1 MDTLGHWHMDVLAP
15 RGISGSHGSGPR
27 AVPRA
32 RDQLQQGDD
41 TTGIWAQGTE
51 PNVVLGIP
59 HSSLVLS
66 LSAPHSHHPA
76 PPTPHGCHPGHTPAY
91 TAQPGAPMASP
102 EHGDPCPDSSLDRTA
117 RSRPLAC
124 AELGF
129 RVTSKLS
136 SGPCLGQRCH
146 RGDSSQE
153 MDRVTRHLVFQLP
166 QASHRHDSLADLR
179 ANSDND
185 VFSSAQHSTQ
195 RVENGYSW
203 KRRSQSPSYFLEGG
217 RDVWTPSPDRESK
230 LEVVRSGSLYDLRA
244 YKGERKPSKL
254 YDDDEQDL
262 YRVPPPNISPEK
274 ARELEDERKEVI
286 RSQVMR
292 KSSTIAERWS
302 SVDELSSISPG
313 VGSQGEGRHTGSV
326 PTSFAIC
333 FDKPGRSATP
343 VDPENIDTEQ
353 INFSAAR
360 QQFLMLEK
368 TSPGSFFSPGQQTMS
383 PRPES
388 VTKVSR
394 EEWYSPEMATKAMR
408 GYGSARA
415 SSQSSTDQVY
425 GVSLYKTPE
434 KEEVYAPRKAHMERY
449 PIGKTSILTKAWS
462 REDLDSGLGE
472 MYNEATAGYAS
483 DGSTSNETFHADLR
497 ASSNGLGKET
507 RASSETPIEREIRMA
522 MEREENLWKE
532 RGMQRLTSSSELV
545 EIQAKPVLNIHTSPG
560 PGRKGKDRGR
570 ASLYVQR
577 EIEQETKR
585 EEDLKRQGRLLGAY
599 DRGTQQELE
608 ERRRVFEQEEAPPQK
623 PTPLKRA
630 EERRSWVK
638 EFVVEQPSSP
648 SPAEDTRATRS
659 IPSYTASIAHFQLSQ
674 PRFTA
679 SERSR
684 EQPSVSQ
691 HASASASKW
700 GSEDAWG
707 GKLPGSTPSPAST
720 AVLPREYLSLS
731 FWKPKVS
738 FAEDMGTQS
747 PLRRDDGREEQYRL
761 RTWKPQTSALIEEEI
776 RSDLQREEELQA
788 QRRRLMGASGEDVL
802 QEGSRSRHSSAASGA
817 SGNYSVS
824 SSPASSPASHQTGI
838 LGLIS
843 SFTPLRVTSSS
854 QGSAETLTP
863 DSSHSSPFE
872 ERRRRVK
879 EDGKYAGIEPVDKVN
894 TEVVESTRV
903 FRHKSLMA
911 QRWEA
916 GQYVRDED

>member
-1 MDTLGHWHMDVLAP
+1 
-15 RGISGSHGSGPR
+15 
-27 AVPRA
+27 
-32 RDQLQQGDD
+32 
-41 TTGIWAQGTE
+41 
-51 PNVVLGIP
+51 
-59 HSSLVLS
+59 
-66 LSAPHSHHPA
+66 
-76 PPTPHGCHPGHTPAY
+76 
-91 TAQPGAPMASP
+91 
-102 EHGDPCPDSSLDRTA
+102 
-117 RSRPLAC
+117 
-124 AELGF
+124 
-129 RVTSKLS
+129 
-136 SGPCLGQRCH
+136 
-146 RGDSSQE
+146 
-153 MDRVTRHLVFQLP
+153 MDRVTRHLVFQQP
-166 QASHRHDSLADLR
+166 QASHRHDSLAELR
-179 ANSDND
+179 ASSDDD
-185 VFSSAQHSTQ
+185 VFSSAQHSSQ

-254 YDDDEQDL
+254 YDDEEQDL

-286 RSQVMR
+286 RSQAMR

-302 SVDELSSISPG
+302 SMDELGSISSPA
-313 VGSQGEGRHTGSV
+313 EGRHTGSV
-326 PTSFAIC
+326 PTSFAIW
-333 FDKPGRSATP
+333 FDKPSPGRAATP

-368 TSPGSFFSPGQQTMS
+368 TNPGSFFSPGQQAMS

-394 EEWYSPEMATKAMR
+394 EEWYSPEMATKGTR
-408 GYGSARA
+408 GYSSAGA
-415 SSQSSTDQVY
+415 SSQSGTDKSLYQVY
-425 GVSLYKTPE
+425 GVSSYKTPE
-434 KEEVYAPRKAHMERY
+434 KEEVYTPRKSHTERSH
-449 PIGKTSILTKAWS
+449 PIGKVSILTKAGS

-472 MYNEATAGYAS
+472 MYTETTAGYAS
-483 DGSTSNETFHADLR
+483 DGSTSNETLNVDVR
-497 ASSNGLGKET
+497 ASSNGT
-507 RASSETPIEREIRMA
+507 RVSNETPIEREIRMA
-522 MEREENLWKE
+522 LEREENLWKE
-532 RGMQRLTSSSELV
+532 RGIQRLTSSSELV
-545 EIQAKPVLNIHTSPG
+545 EIQTKPVLNIHASPG

-608 ERRRVFEQEEAPPQK
+608 ERRKVFEQEEAPQEK

-630 EERRSWVK
+630 EERRSWLK

-648 SPAEDTRATRS
+648 TEDSKAGRS

-684 EQPSVSQ
+684 ELPSVSP
-691 HASASASKW
+691 HASGTASKW
-700 GSEDAWG
+700 GSEDSRG
-707 GKLPGSTPSPAST
+707 GKLPSSTQSPTSA
-720 AVLPREYLSLS
+720 AVLPREYLNLS

-738 FAEDMGTQS
+738 FVEDMGTQ
-747 PLRRDDGREEQYRL
+747 RREDGREEQYRL
-761 RTWKPQTSALIEEEI
+761 RTGKPQTSALIEEEI
-776 RSDLQREEELQA
+776 RSDLQREEELQE
-788 QRRRLMGASGEDVL
+788 QRRRLMDTYSSAAP

-824 SSPASSPASHQTGI
+824 ESPVSSPASHQPGI

-863 DSSHSSPFE
+863 DSAHSSPFE

-903 FRHKSLMA
+903 FRHKSAMA

>member
-1 MDTLGHWHMDVLAP
+1 
-15 RGISGSHGSGPR
+15 
-27 AVPRA
+27 
-32 RDQLQQGDD
+32 
-41 TTGIWAQGTE
+41 
-51 PNVVLGIP
+51 
-59 HSSLVLS
+59 
-66 LSAPHSHHPA
+66 
-76 PPTPHGCHPGHTPAY
+76 
-91 TAQPGAPMASP
+91 
-102 EHGDPCPDSSLDRTA
+102 
-117 RSRPLAC
+117 
-124 AELGF
+124 
-129 RVTSKLS
+129 
-136 SGPCLGQRCH
+136 
-146 RGDSSQE
+146 
-153 MDRVTRHLVFQLP
+153 MDRVTRHLVFQFP
-166 QASHRHDSLADLR
+166 QARQDSLADLR
-179 ANSDND
+179 ANSDDD
-185 VFSSAQHSTQ
+185 VFGSAQHSTQ

-217 RDVWTPSPDRESK
+217 GDVWTPSPDRESK

-254 YDDDEQDL
+254 YDDEEQDL

-274 ARELEDERKEVI
+274 ARELENERKEVI
-286 RSQVMR
+286 RSQVMK

-302 SVDELSSISPG
+302 SMDELSSISTG
-313 VGSQGEGRHTGSV
+313 MGSQGEGRHAGSV
-326 PTSFAIC
+326 PTSFGIY
-333 FDKPGRSATP
+333 FDKPSPGRAVTP

-368 TSPGSFFSPGQQTMS
+368 TNPGSFFSPEQQS

-388 VTKVSR
+388 MTKVSR
-394 EEWYSPEMATKAMR
+394 EERYSPEMATKATR
-408 GYGSARA
+408 GYDSASA
-415 SSQSSTDQVY
+415 SNQSRTDRSVYQVY
-425 GVSLYKTPE
+425 DVSLQKTPE
-434 KEEVYAPRKAHMERY
+434 KEEVYGPRKAHMERSY
-449 PIGKTSILTKAWS
+449 PMGKMSILTKTWS

-483 DGSTSNETFHADLR
+483 DGSTSNETFNVDLR

-507 RASSETPIEREIRMA
+507 RVSNETPIEREIRMA

-532 RGMQRLTSSSELV
+532 RGIQRLTSSSELV

-638 EFVVEQPSSP
+638 EFAVEQPSSP
-648 SPAEDTRATRS
+648 SPAEDTRAGRS
-659 IPSYTASIAHFQLSQ
+659 TPGYTASIAHFQLSQ
-674 PRFTA
+674 PRFAA

-684 EQPSVSQ
+684 EQPLVSQ

-700 GSEDAWG
+700 GSQDSWG

-738 FAEDMGTQS
+738 FMEDMGTQS
-747 PLRRDDGREEQYRL
+747 PLRREDGREEQYRV

-776 RSDLQREEELQA
+776 RSDLQREEELQE
-788 QRRRLMGASGEDVL
+788 QRRRLMDTYGDGVP
-802 QEGSRSRHSSAASGA
+802 QEGSRSRHSSGKGA
-817 SGNYSVS
+817 EG
-824 SSPASSPASHQTGI
+824 
-838 LGLIS
+838 
-843 SFTPLRVTSSS
+843 
-854 QGSAETLTP
+854 QGGRE
-863 DSSHSSPFE
+863 
-872 ERRRRVK
+872 
-879 EDGKYAGIEPVDKVN
+879 II
-894 TEVVESTRV
+894 
-903 FRHKSLMA
+903 
-911 QRWEA
+911 W
-916 GQYVRDED
+916 

>member
-1 MDTLGHWHMDVLAP
+1 
-15 RGISGSHGSGPR
+15 
-27 AVPRA
+27 
-32 RDQLQQGDD
+32 DD
-41 TTGIWAQGTE
+41 E
-51 PNVVLGIP
+51 
-59 HSSLVLS
+59 
-66 LSAPHSHHPA
+66 
-76 PPTPHGCHPGHTPAY
+76 
-91 TAQPGAPMASP
+91 
-102 EHGDPCPDSSLDRTA
+102 
-117 RSRPLAC
+117 
-124 AELGF
+124 
-129 RVTSKLS
+129 
-136 SGPCLGQRCH
+136 
-146 RGDSSQE
+146 
-153 MDRVTRHLVFQLP
+153 
-166 QASHRHDSLADLR
+166 
-179 ANSDND
+179 
-185 VFSSAQHSTQ
+185 
-195 RVENGYSW
+195 
-203 KRRSQSPSYFLEGG
+203 
-217 RDVWTPSPDRESK
+217 
-230 LEVVRSGSLYDLRA
+230 
-244 YKGERKPSKL
+244 
-254 YDDDEQDL
+254 EQDL

-302 SVDELSSISPG
+302 SMDELSSISPS
-313 VGSQGEGRHTGSV
+313 VGSQGEGRHSGSV

-333 FDKPGRSATP
+333 FDKPSPGRAVTP
-343 VDPENIDTEQ
+343 VNPENIDTEQ

-368 TSPGSFFSPGQQTMS
+368 TNPGSFFSPGQQAMS

-394 EEWYSPEMATKAMR
+394 EEWYSPEMATKATR
-408 GYGSARA
+408 GYGSAGA
-415 SSQSSTDQVY
+415 SSQGRTDKSVYQLYGASS
-425 GVSLYKTPE
+425 YKTPK
-434 KEEVYAPRKAHMERY
+434 KEE
-449 PIGKTSILTKAWS
+449 
-462 REDLDSGLGE
+462 
-472 MYNEATAGYAS
+472 
-483 DGSTSNETFHADLR
+483 
-497 ASSNGLGKET
+497 LGKET
-507 RASSETPIEREIRMA
+507 RVSNETPIEREIRMA

-532 RGMQRLTSSSELV
+532 RGIQRLTSSSELV
-545 EIQAKPVLNIHTSPG
+545 EIQTKPVLNIHSSPG

-608 ERRRVFEQEEAPPQK
+608 ERRRVFEQEEAPLQK

-630 EERRSWVK
+630 EERRSWFK

-648 SPAEDTRATRS
+648 SPAEDARDGRS
-659 IPSYTASIAHFQLSQ
+659 VPSYTASIAHFQLSR
-674 PRFTA
+674 PRFAA
-679 SERSR
+679 SDRSR
-684 EQPSVSQ
+684 EQPLVSQ

-700 GSEDAWG
+700 GSEDSWG
-707 GKLPGSTPSPAST
+707 GKLPGSTPSPTST
-720 AVLPREYLSLS
+720 AVLPREYFSLS

-738 FAEDMGTQS
+738 FVEDMGTQS
-747 PLRRDDGREEQYRL
+747 PLRREDGREEQYRL

-776 RSDLQREEELQA
+776 RSDLQREEELQE
-788 QRRRLMGASGEDVL
+788 QRRRRRLMDTYSDGVP

-817 SGNYSVS
+817 SGSYSVS
-824 SSPASSPASHQTGI
+824 GSPASSPASHQTGV

-854 QGSAETLTP
+854 QGSAEILTP
-863 DSSHSSPFE
+863 DSSRSSPFE

-903 FRHKSLMA
+903 FRHKSVMA

>member
-1 MDTLGHWHMDVLAP
+1 
-15 RGISGSHGSGPR
+15 
-27 AVPRA
+27 
-32 RDQLQQGDD
+32 DD
-41 TTGIWAQGTE
+41 E
-51 PNVVLGIP
+51 
-59 HSSLVLS
+59 
-66 LSAPHSHHPA
+66 
-76 PPTPHGCHPGHTPAY
+76 
-91 TAQPGAPMASP
+91 
-102 EHGDPCPDSSLDRTA
+102 
-117 RSRPLAC
+117 
-124 AELGF
+124 
-129 RVTSKLS
+129 
-136 SGPCLGQRCH
+136 
-146 RGDSSQE
+146 
-153 MDRVTRHLVFQLP
+153 
-166 QASHRHDSLADLR
+166 
-179 ANSDND
+179 
-185 VFSSAQHSTQ
+185 
-195 RVENGYSW
+195 
-203 KRRSQSPSYFLEGG
+203 
-217 RDVWTPSPDRESK
+217 
-230 LEVVRSGSLYDLRA
+230 
-244 YKGERKPSKL
+244 
-254 YDDDEQDL
+254 EQDL

-302 SVDELSSISPG
+302 SVDELSSISTG
-313 VGSQGEGRHTGSV
+313 VSSQGEGRHTGSV

-333 FDKPGRSATP
+333 FDKPSPGRAATP

-368 TSPGSFFSPGQQTMS
+368 TNPGSFFSPGQQAMS

-394 EEWYSPEMATKAMR
+394 EEWYSPEMATR
-408 GYGSARA
+408 GYGSGGA
-415 SSQSSTDQVY
+415 SSQSRTDKSVYQVY
-425 GVSLYKTPE
+425 GVSSYKTPE
-434 KEEVYAPRKAHMERY
+434 KEE
-449 PIGKTSILTKAWS
+449 
-462 REDLDSGLGE
+462 
-472 MYNEATAGYAS
+472 
-483 DGSTSNETFHADLR
+483 
-497 ASSNGLGKET
+497 LGKET
-507 RASSETPIEREIRMA
+507 KVSNETPIEREIRMA

-532 RGMQRLTSSSELV
+532 RGIQRLTSSSELV
-545 EIQAKPVLNIHTSPG
+545 EIQTKPVLNIHTSPG

-623 PTPLKRA
+623 PPPLKRA

-648 SPAEDTRATRS
+648 SPAEDTGAGRS
-659 IPSYTASIAHFQLSQ
+659 TASYTASIAHFQLSQ
-674 PRFTA
+674 PRFAA

-684 EQPSVSQ
+684 EQPWVSQ

-700 GSEDAWG
+700 GSEDSWG
-707 GKLPGSTPSPAST
+707 GKLPSSTQSPANT

-738 FAEDMGTQS
+738 FVEDMGTQ
-747 PLRRDDGREEQYRL
+747 REDGREEQYRL

-776 RSDLQREEELQA
+776 RSDLQREEELQQ
-788 QRRRLMGASGEDVL
+788 QRRRLMDAYSDGVH

-817 SGNYSVS
+817 SGSYSVS
-824 SSPASSPASHQTGI
+824 GSPASSPASHQTGV

-879 EDGKYAGIEPVDKVN
+879 EEGKYAGIEPVDKVN

-903 FRHKSLMA
+903 FRHKSVMA

-916 GQYVRDED
+916 GEYVRDED

>member
-1 MDTLGHWHMDVLAP
+1 
-15 RGISGSHGSGPR
+15 
-27 AVPRA
+27 
-32 RDQLQQGDD
+32 DD
-41 TTGIWAQGTE
+41 E
-51 PNVVLGIP
+51 
-59 HSSLVLS
+59 
-66 LSAPHSHHPA
+66 
-76 PPTPHGCHPGHTPAY
+76 
-91 TAQPGAPMASP
+91 
-102 EHGDPCPDSSLDRTA
+102 
-117 RSRPLAC
+117 
-124 AELGF
+124 
-129 RVTSKLS
+129 
-136 SGPCLGQRCH
+136 
-146 RGDSSQE
+146 
-153 MDRVTRHLVFQLP
+153 
-166 QASHRHDSLADLR
+166 
-179 ANSDND
+179 
-185 VFSSAQHSTQ
+185 
-195 RVENGYSW
+195 
-203 KRRSQSPSYFLEGG
+203 
-217 RDVWTPSPDRESK
+217 
-230 LEVVRSGSLYDLRA
+230 
-244 YKGERKPSKL
+244 
-254 YDDDEQDL
+254 EQDL

-302 SVDELSSISPG
+302 SVDELSSISTG
-313 VGSQGEGRHTGSV
+313 AGSQGEGRHTGSV
-326 PTSFAIC
+326 PTSFALY
-333 FDKPGRSATP
+333 FDKSSLGRAPTP

-368 TSPGSFFSPGQQTMS
+368 TNPGSFFSPGQQAMS

-394 EEWYSPEMATKAMR
+394 EEWYSPEMATKATR
-408 GYGSARA
+408 GYGSGSA
-415 SSQSSTDQVY
+415 SSQSRPDKSVY
-425 GVSLYKTPE
+425 Q
-434 KEEVYAPRKAHMERY
+434 
-449 PIGKTSILTKAWS
+449 
-462 REDLDSGLGE
+462 
-472 MYNEATAGYAS
+472 
-483 DGSTSNETFHADLR
+483 TFNVDLR
-497 ASSNGLGKET
+497 AGSDGLGKET
-507 RASSETPIEREIRMA
+507 KVSNETPIEREIRMA

-532 RGMQRLTSSSELV
+532 RGIQRLTSSSELV
-545 EIQAKPVLNIHTSPG
+545 EIQTKPVLNIHASPG
-560 PGRKGKDRGR
+560 PGRKGKDKGR

-599 DRGTQQELE
+599 DRGTQQELD

-648 SPAEDTRATRS
+648 SPVEDTRGGIS

-674 PRFTA
+674 PRFAA
-679 SERSR
+679 SERSQ

-691 HASASASKW
+691 RASASASKW
-700 GSEDAWG
+700 GSDDSWG
-707 GKLPGSTPSPAST
+707 GNLPGSTPSPTST

-731 FWKPKVS
+731 LWKPKVS
-738 FAEDMGTQS
+738 FVEDMGTQS
-747 PLRRDDGREEQYRL
+747 PLRREDGREEQYQL

-776 RSDLQREEELQA
+776 RSDLQREEELQE
-788 QRRRLMGASGEDVL
+788 QRRRRLMDTYGDGAP

-817 SGNYSVS
+817 SGSYSVS
-824 SSPASSPASHQTGI
+824 GSPASSPASHQTGI

-872 ERRRRVK
+872 ERRKRVK

-903 FRHKSLMA
+903 FRHKSIMA

>member
-1 MDTLGHWHMDVLAP
+1 
-15 RGISGSHGSGPR
+15 
-27 AVPRA
+27 
-32 RDQLQQGDD
+32 DD
-41 TTGIWAQGTE
+41 E
-51 PNVVLGIP
+51 
-59 HSSLVLS
+59 
-66 LSAPHSHHPA
+66 
-76 PPTPHGCHPGHTPAY
+76 
-91 TAQPGAPMASP
+91 
-102 EHGDPCPDSSLDRTA
+102 
-117 RSRPLAC
+117 
-124 AELGF
+124 
-129 RVTSKLS
+129 
-136 SGPCLGQRCH
+136 
-146 RGDSSQE
+146 
-153 MDRVTRHLVFQLP
+153 
-166 QASHRHDSLADLR
+166 
-179 ANSDND
+179 
-185 VFSSAQHSTQ
+185 
-195 RVENGYSW
+195 
-203 KRRSQSPSYFLEGG
+203 
-217 RDVWTPSPDRESK
+217 
-230 LEVVRSGSLYDLRA
+230 
-244 YKGERKPSKL
+244 
-254 YDDDEQDL
+254 EQDL

-286 RSQVMR
+286 RSQVVR

-302 SVDELSSISPG
+302 SMDELSSISAS
-313 VGSQGEGRHTGSV
+313 VGSHGEGRPTGSV

-333 FDKPGRSATP
+333 FDKPFPGRAVTP
-343 VDPENIDTEQ
+343 VDSENIDTEQ

-368 TSPGSFFSPGQQTMS
+368 TNPGSFFSPGQQATS

-394 EEWYSPEMATKAMR
+394 EEWYSPEMATKATR
-408 GYGSARA
+408 GYGSAGA
-415 SSQSSTDQVY
+415 SSQRRTDKSIYQVY
-425 GVSLYKTPE
+425 GV
-434 KEEVYAPRKAHMERY
+434 V
-449 PIGKTSILTKAWS
+449 
-462 REDLDSGLGE
+462 
-472 MYNEATAGYAS
+472 
-483 DGSTSNETFHADLR
+483 DLR

-507 RASSETPIEREIRMA
+507 RVSNETPIEREIRMA

-532 RGMQRLTSSSELV
+532 RGIQRLTSSSELV
-545 EIQAKPVLNIHTSPG
+545 EIQTKPVLNIHSSPG

-585 EEDLKRQGRLLGAY
+585 EEDLKRQGRLLGTY

-608 ERRRVFEQEEAPPQK
+608 ERKRVFEREEAPPQK

-630 EERRSWVK
+630 EERRSWFK

-648 SPAEDTRATRS
+648 SPAEDTRGGRS

-674 PRFTA
+674 PRFAA
-679 SERSR
+679 SDRSR

-700 GSEDAWG
+700 GSEDSWG
-707 GKLPGSTPSPAST
+707 GKLPGSTPSPTST
-720 AVLPREYLSLS
+720 AVLPREYFSLS
-731 FWKPKVS
+731 FWKPKLS
-738 FAEDMGTQS
+738 FVEDMGTQS
-747 PLRRDDGREEQYRL
+747 PLRREDGREEQYRL

-776 RSDLQREEELQA
+776 RSDLQREEELQE
-788 QRRRLMGASGEDVL
+788 QRRRLMDTYSDGVP

-824 SSPASSPASHQTGI
+824 GSPASSPASHQTGV

-843 SFTPLRVTSSS
+843 SFTPMRVTTSS

-863 DSSHSSPFE
+863 DSSRSSPFE

-903 FRHKSLMA
+903 FRHKSVMA

>member
-1 MDTLGHWHMDVLAP
+1 
-15 RGISGSHGSGPR
+15 
-27 AVPRA
+27 
-32 RDQLQQGDD
+32 
-41 TTGIWAQGTE
+41 
-51 PNVVLGIP
+51 
-59 HSSLVLS
+59 
-66 LSAPHSHHPA
+66 
-76 PPTPHGCHPGHTPAY
+76 
-91 TAQPGAPMASP
+91 
-102 EHGDPCPDSSLDRTA
+102 
-117 RSRPLAC
+117 
-124 AELGF
+124 
-129 RVTSKLS
+129 
-136 SGPCLGQRCH
+136 
-146 RGDSSQE
+146 

-179 ANSDND
+179 ASSDDD
-185 VFSSAQHSTQ
+185 VFGSAQHSTQ
-195 RVENGYSW
+195 RVEDGW
-203 KRRSQSPSYFLEGG
+203 KRRSQSPSYFLDGG
-217 RDVWTPSPDRESK
+217 RDIWTPSPDRESK

-254 YDDDEQDL
+254 YDDEEQDL

-302 SVDELSSISPG
+302 SVDELSSISTG
-313 VGSQGEGRHTGSV
+313 VSSQGEGRHTGSV

-333 FDKPGRSATP
+333 FDKPSPGRAVTP

-368 TSPGSFFSPGQQTMS
+368 TNPGSFFSPGQQTVS

-394 EEWYSPEMATKAMR
+394 EEWYSPEMATKATR
-408 GYGSARA
+408 GYGSAGA
-415 SSQSSTDQVY
+415 SSQSRTDKSVYQVY
-425 GVSLYKTPE
+425 GVSSYKTPE
-434 KEEVYAPRKAHMERY
+434 KEEVYAPRKAHTERSH
-449 PIGKTSILTKAWS
+449 PVGKTSVLTKAWS

-472 MYNEATAGYAS
+472 MYNEASAGYAS
-483 DGSTSNETFHADLR
+483 DGSTSNETFGGSR
-497 ASSNGLGKET
+497 ELGKET
-507 RASSETPIEREIRMA
+507 KASNETPIEREIRMA

-532 RGMQRLTSSSELV
+532 RGIQRLTSSSELV
-545 EIQAKPVLNIHTSPG
+545 EIQTKPVLNIHTSPG

-623 PTPLKRA
+623 PPPLKRA

-638 EFVVEQPSSP
+638 EFAVEQPSSP
-648 SPAEDTRATRS
+648 SPAEDTGAGRS
-659 IPSYTASIAHFQLSQ
+659 TPSYTASIAHFQLSQ
-674 PRFTA
+674 PRFAA

-700 GSEDAWG
+700 GSEDSWR
-707 GKLPGSTPSPAST
+707 GKLPSSTQSPTNT
-720 AVLPREYLSLS
+720 AVLPREYLSFT

-738 FAEDMGTQS
+738 FVEDMGTQS
-747 PLRRDDGREEQYRL
+747 PLRREDGREEQYRL

-776 RSDLQREEELQA
+776 RSDLQREEELQQ
-788 QRRRLMGASGEDVL
+788 QRRRLMDAYGYGGH

-817 SGNYSVS
+817 SGSYSVS
-824 SSPASSPASHQTGI
+824 GSPASSPASHQTGV

-863 DSSHSSPFE
+863 DSSCSSPFE

-903 FRHKSLMA
+903 FRHKSVMA

-916 GQYVRDED
+916 GEYVRDED

>member
-1 MDTLGHWHMDVLAP
+1 
-15 RGISGSHGSGPR
+15 
-27 AVPRA
+27 
-32 RDQLQQGDD
+32 DD
-41 TTGIWAQGTE
+41 E
-51 PNVVLGIP
+51 
-59 HSSLVLS
+59 
-66 LSAPHSHHPA
+66 
-76 PPTPHGCHPGHTPAY
+76 
-91 TAQPGAPMASP
+91 
-102 EHGDPCPDSSLDRTA
+102 
-117 RSRPLAC
+117 
-124 AELGF
+124 
-129 RVTSKLS
+129 
-136 SGPCLGQRCH
+136 
-146 RGDSSQE
+146 
-153 MDRVTRHLVFQLP
+153 
-166 QASHRHDSLADLR
+166 
-179 ANSDND
+179 
-185 VFSSAQHSTQ
+185 
-195 RVENGYSW
+195 
-203 KRRSQSPSYFLEGG
+203 
-217 RDVWTPSPDRESK
+217 
-230 LEVVRSGSLYDLRA
+230 
-244 YKGERKPSKL
+244 
-254 YDDDEQDL
+254 EQDL

-302 SVDELSSISPG
+302 SVDELSSISTS

-333 FDKPGRSATP
+333 FDKPSPGRAVTP

-368 TSPGSFFSPGQQTMS
+368 TNPGSFFSPGQQAMS

-388 VTKVSR
+388 ATKVSR
-394 EEWYSPEMATKAMR
+394 EAWYSPETATKATR
-408 GYGSARA
+408 GYGSAGA
-415 SSQSSTDQVY
+415 SSQSRTDKSVYQVD
-425 GVSLYKTPE
+425 GASSYKTPE
-434 KEEVYAPRKAHMERY
+434 KEEVYPPRKAHTE
-449 PIGKTSILTKAWS
+449 
-462 REDLDSGLGE
+462 
-472 MYNEATAGYAS
+472 
-483 DGSTSNETFHADLR
+483 SN
-497 ASSNGLGKET
+497 
-507 RASSETPIEREIRMA
+507 ETPIEREIRMA

-532 RGMQRLTSSSELV
+532 RGIRRLTSSSELV
-545 EIQAKPVLNIHTSPG
+545 EIQTKPVLNIHSSPG

-599 DRGTQQELE
+599 DKGTQQELE

-648 SPAEDTRATRS
+648 SPVEDTRGRRS
-659 IPSYTASIAHFQLSQ
+659 VPSYTASIAHFQLSQ
-674 PRFTA
+674 PRFAA
-679 SERSR
+679 SDRSR
-684 EQPSVSQ
+684 EQPLVSQ

-700 GSEDAWG
+700 GSEDSWG

-720 AVLPREYLSLS
+720 AVLPREYFSLS
-731 FWKPKVS
+731 FWKPRVS
-738 FAEDMGTQS
+738 FVEDMGSQS
-747 PLRRDDGREEQYRL
+747 PLRREDGREEQYQL
-761 RTWKPQTSALIEEEI
+761 RTWKPQTLALIEEEI
-776 RSDLQREEELQA
+776 RSDLQREEELQE
-788 QRRRLMGASGEDVL
+788 QRRRRRLMDTYSDGVP

-824 SSPASSPASHQTGI
+824 ESPASSPASHQTGI
-838 LGLIS
+838 LELIS

-863 DSSHSSPFE
+863 DSSRSSPFE

-879 EDGKYAGIEPVDKVN
+879 EEGKYAGIEPIDKVN

-903 FRHKSLMA
+903 FRHKSVMA

>member
-1 MDTLGHWHMDVLAP
+1 
-15 RGISGSHGSGPR
+15 
-27 AVPRA
+27 
-32 RDQLQQGDD
+32 DD
-41 TTGIWAQGTE
+41 E
-51 PNVVLGIP
+51 
-59 HSSLVLS
+59 
-66 LSAPHSHHPA
+66 
-76 PPTPHGCHPGHTPAY
+76 
-91 TAQPGAPMASP
+91 
-102 EHGDPCPDSSLDRTA
+102 
-117 RSRPLAC
+117 
-124 AELGF
+124 
-129 RVTSKLS
+129 
-136 SGPCLGQRCH
+136 
-146 RGDSSQE
+146 
-153 MDRVTRHLVFQLP
+153 
-166 QASHRHDSLADLR
+166 
-179 ANSDND
+179 
-185 VFSSAQHSTQ
+185 
-195 RVENGYSW
+195 
-203 KRRSQSPSYFLEGG
+203 
-217 RDVWTPSPDRESK
+217 
-230 LEVVRSGSLYDLRA
+230 
-244 YKGERKPSKL
+244 
-254 YDDDEQDL
+254 EQDL

-302 SVDELSSISPG
+302 SMDELSSIGAG
-313 VGSQGEGRHTGSV
+313 VGSHGSV

-333 FDKPGRSATP
+333 FDKSSPGRAVTP

-368 TSPGSFFSPGQQTMS
+368 TNPGSFFSPGRQTMS

-394 EEWYSPEMATKAMR
+394 EEWYSPEMATKATR
-408 GYGSARA
+408 GYGGAGA
-415 SSQSSTDQVY
+415 SSQSGTDKSVY
-425 GVSLYKTPE
+425 QTFNVD
-434 KEEVYAPRKAHMERY
+434 VR
-449 PIGKTSILTKAWS
+449 
-462 REDLDSGLGE
+462 
-472 MYNEATAGYAS
+472 AG
-483 DGSTSNETFHADLR
+483 
-497 ASSNGLGKET
+497 SNGLGKET
-507 RASSETPIEREIRMA
+507 RASNETPIEREIRIA

-532 RGMQRLTSSSELV
+532 RGIQRLTSSSELV
-545 EIQAKPVLNIHTSPG
+545 EIQTKPVLNIHSSPG

-599 DRGTQQELE
+599 DRGTQQELD
-608 ERRRVFEQEEAPPQK
+608 ERRKVFEQEEAPPQK

-648 SPAEDTRATRS
+648 SPTEDTRGGRS
-659 IPSYTASIAHFQLSQ
+659 VPSYTASIAHFQLSQ
-674 PRFTA
+674 PRFAA
-679 SERSR
+679 SDRSR
-684 EQPSVSQ
+684 EQPLVSQ

-700 GSEDAWG
+700 GSEDSRG
-707 GKLPGSTPSPAST
+707 GKLPGSTPSPTST

-738 FAEDMGTQS
+738 FVEDMGTQS
-747 PLRRDDGREEQYRL
+747 PLRREDGREEQYRL

-776 RSDLQREEELQA
+776 RSDLQREEELQE
-788 QRRRLMGASGEDVL
+788 QRRRRQLMDPYSDGVP

-824 SSPASSPASHQTGI
+824 GSPVSSPASHQTGI

-843 SFTPLRVTSSS
+843 SFTPLKVTTSS
-854 QGSAETLTP
+854 QGSAETPTP
-863 DSSHSSPFE
+863 DSSRSSPFE

-879 EDGKYAGIEPVDKVN
+879 EEGKYAGIEPVDKVN

-903 FRHKSLMA
+903 FRHKSVMA

>member
-1 MDTLGHWHMDVLAP
+1 
-15 RGISGSHGSGPR
+15 
-27 AVPRA
+27 
-32 RDQLQQGDD
+32 DD
-41 TTGIWAQGTE
+41 E
-51 PNVVLGIP
+51 
-59 HSSLVLS
+59 
-66 LSAPHSHHPA
+66 
-76 PPTPHGCHPGHTPAY
+76 
-91 TAQPGAPMASP
+91 
-102 EHGDPCPDSSLDRTA
+102 
-117 RSRPLAC
+117 
-124 AELGF
+124 
-129 RVTSKLS
+129 
-136 SGPCLGQRCH
+136 
-146 RGDSSQE
+146 
-153 MDRVTRHLVFQLP
+153 
-166 QASHRHDSLADLR
+166 
-179 ANSDND
+179 
-185 VFSSAQHSTQ
+185 
-195 RVENGYSW
+195 
-203 KRRSQSPSYFLEGG
+203 
-217 RDVWTPSPDRESK
+217 
-230 LEVVRSGSLYDLRA
+230 
-244 YKGERKPSKL
+244 
-254 YDDDEQDL
+254 EQDL
-262 YRVPPPNISPEK
+262 YRVPPPNISPKK

-302 SVDELSSISPG
+302 SVDELSSISTS

-326 PTSFAIC
+326 STSFAIC
-333 FDKPGRSATP
+333 FDKPSPGRAATP

-368 TSPGSFFSPGQQTMS
+368 TNPGSFFSPGQQAMS
-383 PRPES
+383 PRPDS
-388 VTKVSR
+388 VTKVTR
-394 EEWYSPEMATKAMR
+394 EEWYSPEMATKATR
-408 GYGSARA
+408 GYGSAGA
-415 SSQSSTDQVY
+415 SSQSRADKSVY
-425 GVSLYKTPE
+425 Q
-434 KEEVYAPRKAHMERY
+434 
-449 PIGKTSILTKAWS
+449 
-462 REDLDSGLGE
+462 
-472 MYNEATAGYAS
+472 
-483 DGSTSNETFHADLR
+483 TFNVDLR
-497 ASSNGLGKET
+497 ASNGLGKET
-507 RASSETPIEREIRMA
+507 RVSNETPIEREIRMA

-532 RGMQRLTSSSELV
+532 RGIQRLTSSSELV
-545 EIQAKPVLNIHTSPG
+545 EIQTKPVLNIHTSPG

-608 ERRRVFEQEEAPPQK
+608 ERRRVFEQEDAPPQK
-623 PTPLKRA
+623 PTPLKQA
-630 EERRSWVK
+630 EQRRSWVK

-648 SPAEDTRATRS
+648 SPTEDTRAGRS

-674 PRFTA
+674 PRFAA

-700 GSEDAWG
+700 GSEHSWG

-738 FAEDMGTQS
+738 FVEDMGTQS
-747 PLRRDDGREEQYRL
+747 PLRREDGREEQYRL

-776 RSDLQREEELQA
+776 RSDLQREEELQQ
-788 QRRRLMGASGEDVL
+788 QRRRLMDTYGDGVP

-824 SSPASSPASHQTGI
+824 GSPASSPASHQPGV

-843 SFTPLRVTSSS
+843 SFTPLRVTTSS

-863 DSSHSSPFE
+863 DSSRSSPFE

-903 FRHKSLMA
+903 FRHKSAMA

-916 GQYVRDED
+916 GEYVRDED

>member
-1 MDTLGHWHMDVLAP
+1 
-15 RGISGSHGSGPR
+15 
-27 AVPRA
+27 
-32 RDQLQQGDD
+32 DD
-41 TTGIWAQGTE
+41 E
-51 PNVVLGIP
+51 
-59 HSSLVLS
+59 
-66 LSAPHSHHPA
+66 
-76 PPTPHGCHPGHTPAY
+76 
-91 TAQPGAPMASP
+91 
-102 EHGDPCPDSSLDRTA
+102 
-117 RSRPLAC
+117 
-124 AELGF
+124 
-129 RVTSKLS
+129 
-136 SGPCLGQRCH
+136 
-146 RGDSSQE
+146 
-153 MDRVTRHLVFQLP
+153 
-166 QASHRHDSLADLR
+166 
-179 ANSDND
+179 
-185 VFSSAQHSTQ
+185 
-195 RVENGYSW
+195 
-203 KRRSQSPSYFLEGG
+203 
-217 RDVWTPSPDRESK
+217 
-230 LEVVRSGSLYDLRA
+230 
-244 YKGERKPSKL
+244 
-254 YDDDEQDL
+254 EQDL

-302 SVDELSSISPG
+302 SVDELSSISTS

-333 FDKPGRSATP
+333 FDKPSPGRAATP

-368 TSPGSFFSPGQQTMS
+368 TNPGSFFSPGQQTMS

-394 EEWYSPEMATKAMR
+394 EEWYSPEMAMKATR
-408 GYGSARA
+408 GYGSAGA
-415 SSQSSTDQVY
+415 SSQSRTDKSVY
-425 GVSLYKTPE
+425 Q
-434 KEEVYAPRKAHMERY
+434 
-449 PIGKTSILTKAWS
+449 
-462 REDLDSGLGE
+462 
-472 MYNEATAGYAS
+472 
-483 DGSTSNETFHADLR
+483 TFNVDLR
-497 ASSNGLGKET
+497 ASSNRLGKET
-507 RASSETPIEREIRMA
+507 RVSNETPIEREIRMT

-532 RGMQRLTSSSELV
+532 RGIQRLTSSSELV
-545 EIQAKPVLNIHTSPG
+545 EIQTKPVLNIHTSPG
-560 PGRKGKDRGR
+560 PGRKGKDRSR

-599 DRGTQQELE
+599 DRGIQQELE

-648 SPAEDTRATRS
+648 SLAEDTRAARS

-674 PRFTA
+674 PRFAA

-684 EQPSVSQ
+684 EQLLVSQ
-691 HASASASKW
+691 HVSASTSKW
-700 GSEDAWG
+700 GSEDSWG

-720 AVLPREYLSLS
+720 AVLPREYFSLS

-738 FAEDMGTQS
+738 FVEDMGTQS
-747 PLRRDDGREEQYRL
+747 PLRREDGREEQYRL

-776 RSDLQREEELQA
+776 RSDLQREEELQE
-788 QRRRLMGASGEDVL
+788 QRRRLMDTYSNGAP
-802 QEGSRSRHSSAASGA
+802 QEGSHSRHSSAASGA

-824 SSPASSPASHQTGI
+824 GSPASSPASHQTGI

-879 EDGKYAGIEPVDKVN
+879 EDGKYAGIEPIDKVN